1 MSAPAKFIVTEY
13 TPFGIIIRGSY
24 HSSDDI
30 PAKLPSTCLVYEL
43 RDFTPSSS
51 CGVRSAP
58 MPSAGGGRSTPMP
71 SAGGGRS
78 TPMPSAGGGRSA
90 PMPSAGGGRAHLSNE
105 LHSPVCHPVW
115 LPLLEALAISRDNN
129 KSLEDVAR
137 DAFGSQR
144 KTALGGTPP
153 QFVQF
158 WTDFHADLL
167 KFAKRSRIH
176 DFEITP
182 GVRVTVGSVFGLV
195 KAIQLMYCA

>member
-1 MSAPAKFIVTEY
+1 MSAPAKFIVTEC
-13 TPFGIIIRGSY
+13 TPFSMILRGSY

-43 RDFTPSSS
+43 RDFTPSSA
-51 CGVRSAP
+51 GGGRSAFMP
-58 MPSAGGGRSTPMP
+58 SAGSGRSAFMPSAGGGRSDPIP

-78 TPMPSAGGGRSA
+78 SLNDKSCD
-90 PMPSAGGGRAHLSNE
+90 
-105 LHSPVCHPVW
+105 PVCHPVW
-115 LPLLEALAISRDNN
+115 LPLLEALATSRDNN

-144 KTALGGTPP
+144 KTTLGGTPP

-158 WTDFHADLL
+158 WTDYHADLL
-167 KFAKRSRIH
+167 KFAKKPRIH

-195 KAIQLMYCA
+195 KTIQLMYCA

>member
-1 MSAPAKFIVTEY
+1 MSAPAKFIVTEC
-13 TPFGIIIRGSY
+13 TPVSMIIRGSY

-51 CGVRSAP
+51 CGGRSAP
-58 MPSAGGGRSTPMP
+58 MS
-71 SAGGGRS
+71 
-78 TPMPSAGGGRSA
+78 SAGGGRSA
-90 PMPSAGGGRAHLSNE
+90 PMPIAGGGRSAPLPSAGGGRTHLSNE
-105 LHSPVCHPVW
+105 LHAPVCHPVW

-144 KTALGGTPP
+144 KTTLGGTPP

-158 WTDFHADLL
+158 WTDYHADLL
-167 KFAKRSRIH
+167 KFAKKPRIH

-182 GVRVTVGSVFGLV
+182 GVRITVGSVFGLI
-195 KAIQLMYCA
+195 KTIQLMYCA